1 MDLKSLYRDVIVDH
15 NRSPRNFRRIDP
27 PRQDAEGHNPLCGDK
42 LHIYLKLRDNL
53 ISDISFEGSGCAIS
67 VASASLMTE
76 ALMGKTV
83 EDAAALFEKMQSL
96 LVGNGID
103 PEGVSSLGK
112 LAALTGVREFPMRV
126 KCATLCWH
134 TMKQAL
140 SETEE
145 VATTE

>member
-15 NRSPRNFRRIDP
+15 NRSPRNFRRIEP
-27 PRQDAEGHNPLCGDK
+27 PRRDAEGHNPLCGDK
-42 LHIYLKLRDNL
+42 LHVYVKLTNDL

-83 EDAAALFEKMQSL
+83 EDATDMFGKMQAL
-96 LVGNGID
+96 LTGNGID
-103 PEGVSSLGK
+103 PAEVSSLGK

-140 SETEE
+140 ADNEET
-145 VATTE
+145 ATTE

>member
-83 EDAAALFEKMQSL
+83 EDAMAAFEKMQSL

-103 PEGVSSLGK
+103 PEDVSSLGK

-145 VATTE
+145 LATTE

>member
-1 MDLKSLYRDVIVDH
+1 MDLKSLYRDVIIDH
-15 NRSPRNFRRIDP
+15 NRSPRNFRRIER

-42 LHIYLKLRDNL
+42 LHVYLKLKDDH

-67 VASASLMTE
+67 VASASMMTE

-83 EDAAALFEKMQSL
+83 ADATDTFKQMQSL
-96 LVGNGID
+96 LVGNGIE
-103 PEGVSSLGK
+103 PTELSSLGK

-140 SETEE
+140 ADTEE
-145 VATTE
+145 TTTTE

>member
-15 NRSPRNFRRIDP
+15 NRSPRNFRRIEP
-27 PRQDAEGHNPLCGDK
+27 PRREAEGYNPLCGDK
-42 LHIYLKLRDNL
+42 LHVYLKLTDDL

-76 ALMGKTV
+76 TLMGKTV
-83 EDAAALFEKMQSL
+83 EDAMATFEKMQSL

-103 PEGVSSLGK
+103 AAGVSSLGK
-112 LAALTGVREFPMRV
+112 LAALTGVRDFPMRV

-140 SETEE
+140 ADTEE
-145 VATTE
+145 TATTE